1 MTQAEIE
8 AQLASLRNDMD
19 QLRKREKNRAKGW
32 KISLTMVRLT
42 VVLLAIV
49 AAGMFVLAWTTNS
62 SVLPAIQILLVA
74 FPLMLLVITLQGDA
88 ESGVGKS

>member
-62 SVLPAIQILLVA
+62 SALPAIQILLVA
-74 FPLMLLVITLQGDA
+74 FPLILLAITLQGDA